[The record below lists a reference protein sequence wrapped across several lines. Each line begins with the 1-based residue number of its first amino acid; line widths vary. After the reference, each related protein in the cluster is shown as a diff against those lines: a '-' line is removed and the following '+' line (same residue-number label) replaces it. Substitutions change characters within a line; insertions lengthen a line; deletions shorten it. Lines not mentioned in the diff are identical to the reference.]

1 MKKLQLIFAL
11 KKPKSTIDF
20 GKKPKTIDFGN
31 QETKIDFCPQE
42 TKIIHRNGN
51 PVDLREQR
59 ICLQNPSTTHIHSS
73 LSCRAK
79 ISETE
84 TKTSN
89 TTVILW
95 TLGEKKMGS
104 KWVSEW
110 VSVWGRNMR
119 EREKVCLIN

>member
-20 GKKPKTIDFGN
+20 GSTLKKPKST
-31 QETKIDFCPQE
+31 IDFCPQE

-51 PVDLREQR
+51 PVDLRERR
-59 ICLQNPSTTHIHSS
+59 ICLQKPSTTHIHSS

-89 TTVILW
+89 TTIILW